1 MMGAVG
7 RARSRKSYKSDKI
20 YRVKSIISARRRH
33 PMPQA
38 IKALAAFGLLILLAA
53 PFAAAQPTGS
63 CCNSPGLS
71 PSGPKAQEPEF
82 KDLPKAG
89 KKCWIG
95 EVNYFIYEFDKT
107 PKMGTAIL
115 KVQLFDK
122 DGKQVLDLDIA
133 GQSDMPSMKGAHD
146 SGQVAFKLNKKGDY
160 LLPVNVVMPGD
171 WEVRLTFSRAKI
183 VVFRGRLTFNV

>member
-1 MMGAVG
+1 
-7 RARSRKSYKSDKI
+7 
-20 YRVKSIISARRRH
+20 
-33 PMPQA
+33 MPQA
-38 IKALAAFGLLILLAA
+38 IKTMAAFGLIVLLAA
-53 PFAAAQPTGS
+53 ASAAAQPAGS

-95 EVNYFIYEFDKT
+95 EVYYFLYEFDKT

-115 KVQLFDK
+115 KIRLFDK
-122 DGKQVLDLDIA
+122 DGKQVTDLEII

-146 SGQVAFKLNKKGDY
+146 SGEVAFKLNKKGDY

-171 WEVRLTFSRAKI
+171 WEVLLTFSRTKI
-183 VVFRGRLTFNV
+183 VLFRGRLTFDV

>member
-1 MMGAVG
+1 
-7 RARSRKSYKSDKI
+7 
-20 YRVKSIISARRRH
+20 
-33 PMPQA
+33 MPQA
-38 IKALAAFGLLILLAA
+38 IKTMAAFGLIVLLAA
-53 PFAAAQPTGS
+53 ATAAAQPAGS

-95 EVNYFIYEFDKT
+95 EVYYFLYEFDKT

-115 KVQLFDK
+115 KIRLFDK
-122 DGKQVLDLDIA
+122 DGKQVTDLEII

-146 SGQVAFKLNKKGDY
+146 SGEVAFKLNKKGDY

-171 WEVRLTFSRAKI
+171 WEVLLTFSRTKI
-183 VVFRGRLTFNV
+183 VLFRGRLTFDV